1 MGRHTTISAI
11 ILQDSRQVG
20 GWRIFAAFVV
30 WLLSLA
36 AAAGAFAAEPLPVWE
51 RTEPWAPHPKAAP
64 QTAREES
71 GEVIIRGNGT
81 PTCCGGWQFVFGG
94 VRPGQVY
101 RFRVRAQHSGL
112 DNARDSLNVNVL
124 WDRWQPS
131 QPDTGQ
137 RPWNYLLPKAVSDTV
152 MEFENVIRAPEGAEA
167 LTIRYIFRWSDQG
180 QSRWSPPQIECADL
194 PERKPVRIAIVNAT
208 RTTAKRL
215 KIQALADSSALGKEI
230 AEGVNFWATL
240 CLQACAQKPDL
251 IVTPE
256 VVVGGAN
263 AIEGSV
269 EVPGPATAPF
279 QKIARE
285 HHVLIA
291 LGLRERDGDAFY
303 NTVALIS
310 PDGAILGRY
319 RKVHLATSEGYSG
332 LRAGDVFPVYDTAIG
347 RLGAMICMDTTVE
360 ESTRMLA
367 LNGAEIICFPIMG
380 DLRADRFTP
389 GPPIYNESR
398 WLAIMRTRAID
409 NQVVLAI
416 ARNNVQ
422 GSCIIDRKGDVLA
435 WNEGDREVITA
446 TIPGDD
452 GYRIWN
458 GGDFREVTFLLR
470 RPHLYKA
477 YVDENNVG
485 PLIRVRGAGANPQAS
500 ELQR

>member
-1 MGRHTTISAI
+1 MERHSTASTIIRQNLRQAACWLSVIAVVIWLLFLIGSA
-11 ILQDSRQVG
+11 VV
-20 GWRIFAAFVV
+20 FAAQ
-30 WLLSLA
+30 
-36 AAAGAFAAEPLPVWE
+36 PLPVWE
-51 RTEPWAPHPKAAP
+51 RTEPWAPHPKAEP
-64 QTAREES
+64 KTSREES
-71 GEVIIRGNGT
+71 GEVVIRGNGT

-94 VRPGQVY
+94 VRPEQAY
-101 RFRVRAQHSGL
+101 RFRVRVQHSGL

-124 WDRWQPS
+124 WDRWQSS
-131 QPDTGQ
+131 QADTGQ

-167 LTIRYIFRWSDQG
+167 LTVRYIFRWSEQG
-180 QSRWSPPQIECADL
+180 QSRWSPPQIELAEL
-194 PERKPVRIAIVNAT
+194 PERKPVKIAIVNVT

-215 KIQALADSSALGKEI
+215 KIESVADSKALGKDI
-230 AEGVNFWATL
+230 AEGVDLYAAL
-240 CLQACAQKPDL
+240 CLLACKEKPHL

-256 VVVGGAN
+256 VVIGGAK
-263 AIEGSV
+263 ALEGSV
-269 EVPGPATAPF
+269 DVPGPATAPF

-285 HHVLIA
+285 HNVFIA
-291 LGLRERDGDAFY
+291 LGLWERDGDAFY

-310 PDGAILGRY
+310 PDGGIAGRY

-332 LRAGDVFPVYDTAIG
+332 VRAGNDFPVFDTAIG

-435 WNEGDREVITA
+435 WNEGDREGITA

-458 GGDFREVTFLLR
+458 GGDF
-470 RPHLYKA
+470 
-477 YVDENNVG
+477 
-485 PLIRVRGAGANPQAS
+485 
-500 ELQR
+500 